1 MPLSEAY
8 FTGSILLAVSS
19 SLTFIIP
26 NVGSNNIVYTIFSD
40 IITKN
45 LPICFVVKIKNVIF
59 AMIRYS
65 NNNPK
70 NSNKIM
76 AVTDIDFEGAGGQ
89 ATNTDNNNNGGAQ
102 NNQDDVTHLNGNDVD
117 DVNSTTTDGDKD
129 TPNNKDGNNNG
140 DNNGNNNG
148 SNDDNPSTGE
158 LNVGDQ
164 IEVDGVTYTVSEN
177 GDVVDADGNV
187 FKAAADV
194 AEWLKTVDINDGS
207 EDSPLSLSSIQEA
220 VGITINDENGTPV
233 EFTEDANGVKSYID
247 SVINLRS
254 NELQQAAINRL
265 YQDNPLLKQFQD
277 YVQLK
282 GTPKGFGDIPDRSGI
297 KLDKDNESQLIA
309 VIKMAATE
317 FGNKSLNDN
326 YIKYLRDS
334 GSLYDEAKTQLAAL
348 VDKDKAYRKDIETQ
362 AAAQRQQEADDL
374 KAYWEKVSNMINGRV
389 INGYKIPD
397 SFTKEVDGKKI
408 VITPNDFFN
417 YVSNA
422 SVEREDGSKVTGY
435 QRDLAEL
442 TDDEYMA
449 REMLDAWLMFT
460 GGTYKDLID
469 MAVKENEVRKLIV
482 KSKQNRST
490 KTVKLV
496 KKQDGKANI
505 DDIIL

>member
-1 MPLSEAY
+1 MSD
-8 FTGSILLAVSS
+8 
-19 SLTFIIP
+19 
-26 NVGSNNIVYTIFSD
+26 VGSNNIVYPIFSD

-45 LPICFVVKIKNVIF
+45 LQICFVIKIKNAIF
-59 AMIRYS
+59 VTIRYS

-70 NSNKIM
+70 NINKVM
-76 AVTDIDFEGAGGQ
+76 AVVDIDFEGAGSKT
-89 ATNTDNNNNGGAQ
+89 TNTNDNNNGGAQ
-102 NNQDDVTHLNGNDVD
+102 NNQDDITHLNGGDVSDINTSNID
-117 DVNSTTTDGDKD
+117 D
-129 TPNNKDGNNNG
+129 NKNTS
-140 DNNGNNNG
+140 DN
-148 SNDDNPSTGE
+148 NDDNNNNNDNNTGDDTHSTGE

-164 IEVDGVTYTVSEN
+164 VEVDGVTYTVSEN
-177 GDVVDADGNV
+177 GDVVDAEGNV

-194 AEWLKTVDINDGS
+194 AEWLKTVDVNDGI
-207 EDSPLSLSSIQEA
+207 DNDPLSLSSIQKA

-254 NELQQAAINRL
+254 TELQQAAINRL
-265 YQDNPLLKQFQD
+265 YQDNPFLKQFQD

-297 KLDKDNESQLIA
+297 KLDKENESQLIA

-374 KAYWEKVSNMINGRV
+374 KAYWEKVNNMINGRV

-397 SFTKEVDGKKI
+397 SFTKEVDGKKV

-422 SVEREDGSKVTGY
+422 SVEREDGSKITGY
-435 QRDLAEL
+435 QRDLAKL

-496 KKQDGKANI
+496 KKQDGKTNI

>member
-1 MPLSEAY
+1 
-8 FTGSILLAVSS
+8 
-19 SLTFIIP
+19 
-26 NVGSNNIVYTIFSD
+26 
-40 IITKN
+40 
-45 LPICFVVKIKNVIF
+45 
-59 AMIRYS
+59 MIRYS
-65 NNNPK
+65 TNNPQ
-70 NSNKIM
+70 NINKIM
-76 AVTDIDFEGAGGQ
+76 ADKDIDFEGAGGQ
-89 ATNTDNNNNGGAQ
+89 NTNTDNNNNGGAQ
-102 NNQDDVTHLNGNDVD
+102 NNQDDITHLNGSDVSD
-117 DVNSTTTDGDKD
+117 INASDTGDNKD
-129 TPNNKDGNNNG
+129 TPDGKDGNNNNDKGG
-140 DNNGNNNG
+140 DGNANGN
-148 SNDDNPSTGE
+148 DNLSTGE
-158 LNVGDQ
+158 LNAGDQ

-194 AEWLKTVDINDGS
+194 AEWLKTVDINDGNG
-207 EDSPLSLSSIQEA
+207 DSPLSLSSIQEA

-297 KLDKDNESQLIA
+297 KLDKDNESQLVA

-362 AAAQRQQEADDL
+362 AAAQRQQEAEDL
-374 KAYWEKVSNMINGRV
+374 KAYWEKVNNMINGRV

-397 SFTKEVDGKKI
+397 SFTKEVDGKKV

-422 SVEREDGSKVTGY
+422 SVEREDGSKITGY

-496 KKQDGKANI
+496 RKQDGKTNI

>member
-1 MPLSEAY
+1 
-8 FTGSILLAVSS
+8 
-19 SLTFIIP
+19 
-26 NVGSNNIVYTIFSD
+26 
-40 IITKN
+40 
-45 LPICFVVKIKNVIF
+45 
-59 AMIRYS
+59 MIRYS
-65 NNNPK
+65 NSNPK

-76 AVTDIDFEGAGGQ
+76 TVTDIDFEGAGGQ
-89 ATNTDNNNNGGAQ
+89 NTNTNDNNNGGAQ
-102 NNQDDVTHLNGNDVD
+102 SNQEDVTHLNGSDVSD
-117 DVNSTTTDGDKD
+117 INNSDQDNNNSSPD
-129 TPNNKDGNNNG
+129 NKDGNNN
-140 DNNGNNNG
+140 DDNNKNNNGNNNN
-148 SNDDNPSTGE
+148 SNGDNPSTGE
-158 LNVGDQ
+158 LNAGDQ

-194 AEWLKTVDINDGS
+194 ADWLKTVDINDDN
-207 EDSPLSLSSIQEA
+207 DSNQLSLSSIQEA
-220 VGITINDENGTPV
+220 VGITINDENGNPV
-233 EFTEDANGVKSYID
+233 EFTEDADGVKSYID

-254 NELQQAAINRL
+254 AELQQAAINRL

-282 GTPKGFGDIPDRSGI
+282 GTPRGFGDIPDRSGI
-297 KLDKDNESQLIA
+297 KLDKENESQLIA

-348 VDKDKAYRKDIETQ
+348 VDKDKAYRKDIEKQ
-362 AAAQRQQEADDL
+362 AAAQRQQEADEL
-374 KAYWEKVSNMINGRV
+374 KAYWEKVNNMIKGRV

-397 SFTKEVDGKKI
+397 SFTKEIDGKKV

-422 SVEREDGSKVTGY
+422 SVEREDGSKITGY

-442 TDDEYMA
+442 TDEEYMA

-482 KSKQNRST
+482 KSKQNRSA
-490 KTVKLV
+490 KTVKVV
-496 KKQDGKANI
+496 KKQNGKTSI
-505 DDIIL
+505 DDIIF

>member
-1 MPLSEAY
+1 
-8 FTGSILLAVSS
+8 
-19 SLTFIIP
+19 
-26 NVGSNNIVYTIFSD
+26 
-40 IITKN
+40 
-45 LPICFVVKIKNVIF
+45 
-59 AMIRYS
+59 MIRYS
-65 NNNPK
+65 NSNPK

-76 AVTDIDFEGAGGQ
+76 TVTDIDFEGAGGQ
-89 ATNTDNNNNGGAQ
+89 NTNTNDNNNGGAQ
-102 NNQDDVTHLNGNDVD
+102 SNQEDVTHLNGSDVPD
-117 DVNSTTTDGDKD
+117 INNSDQDNNNSSPD
-129 TPNNKDGNNNG
+129 NKDGNNN
-140 DNNGNNNG
+140 DDNNKNNNGNNNN
-148 SNDDNPSTGE
+148 SNGDNPSTGE
-158 LNVGDQ
+158 LNAGDQ

-194 AEWLKTVDINDGS
+194 ADWLKTVDINDDN
-207 EDSPLSLSSIQEA
+207 DSNPLSLSSIQEA
-220 VGITINDENGTPV
+220 VGITINDENGNPV
-233 EFTEDANGVKSYID
+233 EFTEDADGVKSYID

-254 NELQQAAINRL
+254 AELQQAAINRL

-282 GTPKGFGDIPDRSGI
+282 GTPRGFGDIPDRSGI
-297 KLDKDNESQLIA
+297 RLDKENESQLVA

-348 VDKDKAYRKDIETQ
+348 VDKDKAYRKDIEKQ
-362 AAAQRQQEADDL
+362 AAAQRQQEADEL
-374 KAYWEKVSNMINGRV
+374 KAYWEKVNNMIKGRV

-397 SFTKEVDGKKI
+397 SFTKEVDGKKV

-422 SVEREDGSKVTGY
+422 SVEREDGSKITGY

-442 TDDEYMA
+442 TDEEYMA

-482 KSKQNRST
+482 KSKQNRSA
-490 KTVKLV
+490 KTVKVV
-496 KKQDGKANI
+496 KKQNGKTSI
-505 DDIIL
+505 DDIIF

>member
-1 MPLSEAY
+1 MY
-8 FTGSILLAVSS
+8 Y
-19 SLTFIIP
+19 
-26 NVGSNNIVYTIFSD
+26 VGSNNIVYVIFND

-45 LPICFVVKIKNVIF
+45 LQICFVVRIKNVIF

-70 NSNKIM
+70 NINKVM
-76 AVTDIDFEGAGGQ
+76 AVVDIDFEGAGGK
-89 ATNTDNNNNGGAQ
+89 ATNTNDNNNGGAQ
-102 NNQDDVTHLNGNDVD
+102 NNQDDVTHLNGSDVSDINTSDTD
-117 DVNSTTTDGDKD
+117 DNKN
-129 TPNNKDGNNNG
+129 TPNNNDDNNNNNDNNNG
-140 DNNGNNNG
+140 
-148 SNDDNPSTGE
+148 NDTHSTGE

-177 GDVVDADGNV
+177 GDVVDAEGNV

-194 AEWLKTVDINDGS
+194 AEWLKTVDVKDDDDNDK
-207 EDSPLSLSSIQEA
+207 LSLSSIQEA
-220 VGITINDENGTPV
+220 VGITINDENGNPV

-254 NELQQAAINRL
+254 TELQQAAINRL

-297 KLDKDNESQLIA
+297 KLDKENENQLIA

-348 VDKDKAYRKDIETQ
+348 VDKDKAYRKDIETK
-362 AAAQRQQEADDL
+362 AAAQRQQEADNL
-374 KAYWEKVSNMINGRV
+374 KAYWEKVNNMINGRV

-422 SVEREDGSKVTGY
+422 SVEREDGSKITGY

-496 KKQDGKANI
+496 KKQDGKTNI

>member
-1 MPLSEAY
+1 
-8 FTGSILLAVSS
+8 
-19 SLTFIIP
+19 
-26 NVGSNNIVYTIFSD
+26 
-40 IITKN
+40 
-45 LPICFVVKIKNVIF
+45 
-59 AMIRYS
+59 MIRYS
-65 NNNPK
+65 NNNLK

-89 ATNTDNNNNGGAQ
+89 ATNTNDNNNGGAQ
-102 NNQDDVTHLNGNDVD
+102 NNQDDVTHLNGSDVS
-117 DVNSTTTDGDKD
+117 DVNASDTDNNKNQPD
-129 TPNNKDGNNNG
+129 NKDGNNNG
-140 DNNGNNNG
+140 DNNGNNNN
-148 SNDDNPSTGE
+148 SNDGNSSTGE
-158 LNVGDQ
+158 LNAGDQ

-177 GDVVDADGNV
+177 GDVVDAEGNV

-194 AEWLKTVDINDGS
+194 AEWLKTVDINDGNS
-207 EDSPLSLSSIQEA
+207 DSPLSLSSIQEA
-220 VGITINDENGTPV
+220 VGITINDENGKPI

-254 NELQQAAINRL
+254 TELQQAAVNRL

-297 KLDKDNESQLIA
+297 KLDKDNESQLVA

-374 KAYWEKVSNMINGRV
+374 KAYWEKVNNMINGRV

-397 SFTKEVDGKKI
+397 SFTKEVDGKKV
-408 VITPNDFFN
+408 VITPSDFFN
-417 YVSNA
+417 YISNA
-422 SVEREDGSKVTGY
+422 SVEREDGSKITGY

-496 KKQDGKANI
+496 RKQDGKANI

>member
-1 MPLSEAY
+1 
-8 FTGSILLAVSS
+8 
-19 SLTFIIP
+19 
-26 NVGSNNIVYTIFSD
+26 
-40 IITKN
+40 
-45 LPICFVVKIKNVIF
+45 
-59 AMIRYS
+59 MIRYS
-65 NNNPK
+65 TNNPQ
-70 NSNKIM
+70 NINKIM
-76 AVTDIDFEGAGGQ
+76 ADKDIDFEGAGGQ
-89 ATNTDNNNNGGAQ
+89 NTNTDNNNNGGAQ
-102 NNQDDVTHLNGNDVD
+102 NNQDDITHLNGSDVSD
-117 DVNSTTTDGDKD
+117 INASDTGDNKD
-129 TPNNKDGNNNG
+129 TPDGKDGNNNNDKGG
-140 DNNGNNNG
+140 DGNANGN
-148 SNDDNPSTGE
+148 DNLSTGE
-158 LNVGDQ
+158 LNAGDQ

-194 AEWLKTVDINDGS
+194 AEWLKTVDINDGND
-207 EDSPLSLSSIQEA
+207 DSPLSLSSIQEA

-297 KLDKDNESQLIA
+297 KLDKDNESQLVA

-362 AAAQRQQEADDL
+362 AAAQRQQEAEDL
-374 KAYWEKVSNMINGRV
+374 KAYWEKVNNMINGRV

-397 SFTKEVDGKKI
+397 SFTKEVDGKKV

-422 SVEREDGSKVTGY
+422 SVEREDGSKITGY

-496 KKQDGKANI
+496 RKQDGKTNI

>member
-1 MPLSEAY
+1 MSY
-8 FTGSILLAVSS
+8 VS
-19 SLTFIIP
+19 
-26 NVGSNNIVYTIFSD
+26 SNNIVYVIFSD

-45 LPICFVVKIKNVIF
+45 LQICFVVRIKNVIF

-70 NSNKIM
+70 NINKVM
-76 AVTDIDFEGAGGQ
+76 AVVDIDFEGAGSKT
-89 ATNTDNNNNGGAQ
+89 TNTNDNNNGGAQ
-102 NNQDDVTHLNGNDVD
+102 NNQDDVTHLNGSDVSDINTSDTD
-117 DVNSTTTDGDKD
+117 D
-129 TPNNKDGNNNG
+129 NKNTSD
-140 DNNGNNNG
+140 
-148 SNDDNPSTGE
+148 SNDDNNNNNDNNNSDDTHSTGE

-177 GDVVDADGNV
+177 GDVVDAEGNV

-194 AEWLKTVDINDGS
+194 AEWLKTVDVKDDDDNDK
-207 EDSPLSLSSIQEA
+207 LSLSSIQEA
-220 VGITINDENGTPV
+220 VGITINDENGNPV

-254 NELQQAAINRL
+254 TELQQAAINRL

-297 KLDKDNESQLIA
+297 KLDKENENQLIA

-334 GSLYDEAKTQLAAL
+334 GSLYDEAKIQLAAL
-348 VDKDKAYRKDIETQ
+348 VDKDKAYRKEIETQ
-362 AAAQRQQEADDL
+362 AAAQRQKEADDL
-374 KAYWEKVSNMINGRV
+374 KSYWEKVNNMINGRV

-422 SVEREDGSKVTGY
+422 SVEREDGSKITSY

-496 KKQDGKANI
+496 KKQDGKTNI

>member
-1 MPLSEAY
+1 MNI
-8 FTGSILLAVSS
+8 SILL
-19 SLTFIIP
+19 TFITP
-26 NVGSNNIVYTIFSD
+26 NVGSSNIRHIIFSD
-40 IITKN
+40 IIAKN
-45 LPICFVVKIKNVIF
+45 LQICFVDKIKNVIF

-65 NNNPK
+65 NSNPK

-76 AVTDIDFEGAGGQ
+76 TVTDIDFEGAGGQ
-89 ATNTDNNNNGGAQ
+89 NTNTNDNNNGGAQ
-102 NNQDDVTHLNGNDVD
+102 SNQEDVTHLNGSDVSD
-117 DVNSTTTDGDKD
+117 INNSDQDNNNSSPD
-129 TPNNKDGNNNG
+129 NKDGNNN
-140 DNNGNNNG
+140 DDNNKNNNGNNNN
-148 SNDDNPSTGE
+148 SNGDNPSTGE
-158 LNVGDQ
+158 LNAGDQ

-194 AEWLKTVDINDGS
+194 ADWLKTVDINDDN
-207 EDSPLSLSSIQEA
+207 DSNPLSLSSIQEA
-220 VGITINDENGTPV
+220 VGITINDENGNPV
-233 EFTEDANGVKSYID
+233 EFTEDADGVKSYID

-254 NELQQAAINRL
+254 AELQQAAINRL

-282 GTPKGFGDIPDRSGI
+282 GTPRGFGDIPDRSGI
-297 KLDKDNESQLIA
+297 KLDKENESQLVA

-334 GSLYDEAKTQLAAL
+334 GNLYDEAKTQLAAL
-348 VDKDKAYRKDIETQ
+348 VDKDKAYRKDIEKQ
-362 AAAQRQQEADDL
+362 AAAQRQQEADEL
-374 KAYWEKVSNMINGRV
+374 RAYWEKVNNMIKGRV

-397 SFTKEVDGKKI
+397 SFTKEVDGKKV

-422 SVEREDGSKVTGY
+422 SVEREDGSKITGY

-442 TDDEYMA
+442 TDEEYMA

-482 KSKQNRST
+482 KSKQNRSA
-490 KTVKLV
+490 KTVKVV
-496 KKQDGKANI
+496 KKQNGKTSI
-505 DDIIL
+505 DDIIF

>member
-1 MPLSEAY
+1 
-8 FTGSILLAVSS
+8 
-19 SLTFIIP
+19 
-26 NVGSNNIVYTIFSD
+26 
-40 IITKN
+40 
-45 LPICFVVKIKNVIF
+45 
-59 AMIRYS
+59 MIRYS
-65 NNNPK
+65 TNNSQNI
-70 NSNKIM
+70 NKIM
-76 AVTDIDFEGAGGQ
+76 ADTDIDFEGAGGQ
-89 ATNTDNNNNGGAQ
+89 NTNTDNNNNGGAQ
-102 NNQDDVTHLNGNDVD
+102 NNQDDITHLNGSDVSD
-117 DVNSTTTDGDKD
+117 INASDTGDNKD
-129 TPNNKDGNNNG
+129 TPDGKDGNNNNDKGG
-140 DNNGNNNG
+140 DGNANGN
-148 SNDDNPSTGE
+148 DNLSTGE
-158 LNVGDQ
+158 LNAGDQ

-194 AEWLKTVDINDGS
+194 AEWLKTVDINDGNG
-207 EDSPLSLSSIQEA
+207 DSPLSLSSIQEA

-297 KLDKDNESQLIA
+297 KLDKDNESQLVA

-362 AAAQRQQEADDL
+362 AAAQRQQEAEDL
-374 KAYWEKVSNMINGRV
+374 KAYWEKVNNMINGRV

-397 SFTKEVDGKKI
+397 SFTKEVDGKKV

-422 SVEREDGSKVTGY
+422 SVEREDGSKITGY

-496 KKQDGKANI
+496 RKQDGKTNI

>member
-1 MPLSEAY
+1 MSY
-8 FTGSILLAVSS
+8 
-19 SLTFIIP
+19 
-26 NVGSNNIVYTIFSD
+26 VGSNNIVYVIFSD

-45 LPICFVVKIKNVIF
+45 LQICFVVRIKNVIF

-70 NSNKIM
+70 NINKVM
-76 AVTDIDFEGAGGQ
+76 AVVDIDFEGAGSKT
-89 ATNTDNNNNGGAQ
+89 TNTDDNNNGGAQ
-102 NNQDDVTHLNGNDVD
+102 NNQDDVTHLNGSDVSDINTSDTDDNKNTSNNNDD
-117 DVNSTTTDGDKD
+117 
-129 TPNNKDGNNNG
+129 NNNNNDNNNG
-140 DNNGNNNG
+140 D
-148 SNDDNPSTGE
+148 DTHSTGE

-177 GDVVDADGNV
+177 GDVVDAEGNV

-194 AEWLKTVDINDGS
+194 AEWLKTVDVKDDDDNDK
-207 EDSPLSLSSIQEA
+207 LSLSSIQEA
-220 VGITINDENGTPV
+220 VGITINDENGNPV

-254 NELQQAAINRL
+254 TELQQAAINRL

-297 KLDKDNESQLIA
+297 KLDKENENQLIA

-362 AAAQRQQEADDL
+362 AAAQRQKEADDL
-374 KAYWEKVSNMINGRV
+374 KAYWEKVNNMINGRV

-422 SVEREDGSKVTGY
+422 SVEREDGSKITGY

-482 KSKQNRST
+482 KSKQSRSA
-490 KTVKLV
+490 KTVKVV
-496 KKQDGKANI
+496 KKQDGKTSI
-505 DDIIL
+505 DDIVL

>member
-1 MPLSEAY
+1 LNI
-8 FTGSILLAVSS
+8 SILL
-19 SLTFIIP
+19 TFITL
-26 NVGSNNIVYTIFSD
+26 NVGSSNIRHIIFSD
-40 IITKN
+40 IIAKN
-45 LPICFVVKIKNVIF
+45 LQICFVDKIKNVIF
-59 AMIRYS
+59 AMIIYS
-65 NNNPK
+65 NSNSK

-76 AVTDIDFEGAGGQ
+76 TVTDIDFEGAGGQ
-89 ATNTDNNNNGGAQ
+89 NTNTNDNNNGGAQ
-102 NNQDDVTHLNGNDVD
+102 SNQEDVTHLNGSDVPD
-117 DVNSTTTDGDKD
+117 INNSDQDNNNSSPD
-129 TPNNKDGNNNG
+129 NKDGNNN
-140 DNNGNNNG
+140 DDNNKNNNGNNNN
-148 SNDDNPSTGE
+148 SNGDNLSTGE
-158 LNVGDQ
+158 LNAGDQ

-194 AEWLKTVDINDGS
+194 ADWLKTVDINDDN
-207 EDSPLSLSSIQEA
+207 DSNPLSLSSIQEA
-220 VGITINDENGTPV
+220 VGITINDENGNPV
-233 EFTEDANGVKSYID
+233 EFTEDADGVKSYID

-254 NELQQAAINRL
+254 AELQQAAINRL

-282 GTPKGFGDIPDRSGI
+282 GTPRGFGDIPDRSGI
-297 KLDKDNESQLIA
+297 RLDKENESQLVA

-348 VDKDKAYRKDIETQ
+348 IDKDKAYRKDIEKQ
-362 AAAQRQQEADDL
+362 AAAQRQQEADEL
-374 KAYWEKVSNMINGRV
+374 KAYWEKVNNMIKGRV

-397 SFTKEVDGKKI
+397 SFTKEVDGKKV

-422 SVEREDGSKVTGY
+422 SVEREDGSKITGY

-442 TDDEYMA
+442 TDEEYMA

-490 KTVKLV
+490 KTVKIV
-496 KKQDGKANI
+496 KKQNGKTNI

>member
-1 MPLSEAY
+1 MPLSKAY
-8 FTGSILLAVSS
+8 FHWQYLLNVGI

-26 NVGSNNIVYTIFSD
+26 NIGSNNIVYIIFSD
-40 IITKN
+40 IIAKN
-45 LPICFVVKIKNVIF
+45 LQICFVVKIKNVIF

-70 NSNKIM
+70 NNNKIM
-76 AVTDIDFEGAGGQ
+76 VVTDIDFEGAGSQ
-89 ATNTDNNNNGGAQ
+89 TANTDNNNNGGAR
-102 NNQDDVTHLNGNDVD
+102 NNQDDVTHLNGSDVSD
-117 DVNSTTTDGDKD
+117 INTTDTNDSTNQPD
-129 TPNNKDGNNNG
+129 NKDGNNNDKNSNN
-140 DNNGNNNG
+140 DN
-148 SNDDNPSTGE
+148 DNPSTGE

-177 GDVVDADGNV
+177 GDVVDAEGNV

-207 EDSPLSLSSIQEA
+207 SDSPLSLSSIQEA
-220 VGITINDENGTPV
+220 VGITINDENGNPI

-348 VDKDKAYRKDIETQ
+348 VDKDKAYRKDIEAQ

-374 KAYWEKVSNMINGRV
+374 KAYWEKVNNMINGRV

-397 SFTKEVDGKKI
+397 SFTKEVDGKKV

-422 SVEREDGSKVTGY
+422 SVEREDGSKITGY

-469 MAVKENEVRKLIV
+469 MAVKENEVRKLVV

-496 KKQDGKANI
+496 KKQDGKTNI

>member
-1 MPLSEAY
+1 ML
-8 FTGSILLAVSS
+8 FLILL
-19 SLTFIIP
+19 LLK
-26 NVGSNNIVYTIFSD
+26 IF
-40 IITKN
+40 KFV
-45 LPICFVVKIKNVIF
+45 FVVKIKNVIF

-65 NNNPK
+65 NSNPK

-76 AVTDIDFEGAGGQ
+76 ALTDIDFEGAGGQ
-89 ATNTDNNNNGGAQ
+89 ATNTNDNNNGGAQ
-102 NNQDDVTHLNGNDVD
+102 SNQDDVTHLNGD
-117 DVNSTTTDGDKD
+117 DVPDVNASDTDNDKNQPD
-129 TPNNKDGNNNG
+129 NKDGSNNDK
-140 DNNGNNNG
+140 DNNDGDGN
-148 SNDDNPSTGE
+148 SSTGE
-158 LNVGDQ
+158 LNAGDQ

-177 GDVVDADGNV
+177 GDVVDAEGNV

-220 VGITINDENGTPV
+220 VGITINDENGTPI

-297 KLDKDNESQLIA
+297 KLDKDNESQLVA

-422 SVEREDGSKVTGY
+422 SVEREDGSKITGY
-435 QRDLAEL
+435 QRDLAKL

>member
-1 MPLSEAY
+1 
-8 FTGSILLAVSS
+8 
-19 SLTFIIP
+19 
-26 NVGSNNIVYTIFSD
+26 
-40 IITKN
+40 
-45 LPICFVVKIKNVIF
+45 
-59 AMIRYS
+59 MIRYS
-65 NNNPK
+65 NSNPK

-76 AVTDIDFEGAGGQ
+76 TVTDIDFEGAGGQ
-89 ATNTDNNNNGGAQ
+89 NTNTNDNNNGGAQ
-102 NNQDDVTHLNGNDVD
+102 SNQEDVTHLNGSDVSDINNSDQNNNNDSPD
-117 DVNSTTTDGDKD
+117 
-129 TPNNKDGNNNG
+129 NKDGNNN
-140 DNNGNNNG
+140 DDNNKNNNGNNNN
-148 SNDDNPSTGE
+148 SNGDNPSTGE
-158 LNVGDQ
+158 LNAGDQ

-194 AEWLKTVDINDGS
+194 ADWLNTVDINDDN
-207 EDSPLSLSSIQEA
+207 DSNPLSLSSIQEA
-220 VGITINDENGTPV
+220 VGITINDENGNPV
-233 EFTEDANGVKSYID
+233 EFTEDADGVKSYID

-254 NELQQAAINRL
+254 AELQQAAINRL

-282 GTPKGFGDIPDRSGI
+282 GTPRGFGDIPDRSGI
-297 KLDKDNESQLIA
+297 RLDKENESQLVA

-334 GSLYDEAKTQLAAL
+334 GNLYDEAKTQLAAL
-348 VDKDKAYRKDIETQ
+348 VDKDKAYRKDIEKQ
-362 AAAQRQQEADDL
+362 AAAQRQQEADEL
-374 KAYWEKVSNMINGRV
+374 KAYWEKVNNMIKGRV

-397 SFTKEVDGKKI
+397 SFTKEVDGKKV

-422 SVEREDGSKVTGY
+422 SVEREDGSKITGY

-442 TDDEYMA
+442 TDEEYMA

-482 KSKQNRST
+482 KSKQNRSA
-490 KTVKLV
+490 KTVKVV
-496 KKQDGKANI
+496 KKQNGKTSI
-505 DDIIL
+505 DDIIF

>member
-1 MPLSEAY
+1 MSY
-8 FTGSILLAVSS
+8 
-19 SLTFIIP
+19 
-26 NVGSNNIVYTIFSD
+26 VGSNNIVYVIFSD

-45 LPICFVVKIKNVIF
+45 LQICFVVKIKNVIF

-70 NSNKIM
+70 NINKVM
-76 AVTDIDFEGAGGQ
+76 AVVDIDFEGAGSQ
-89 ATNTDNNNNGGAQ
+89 ATNTNDNNNGGAQ
-102 NNQDDVTHLNGNDVD
+102 NNQDDVTHLNGSDVSDINTSDTDDNKNTHDNNDD
-117 DVNSTTTDGDKD
+117 
-129 TPNNKDGNNNG
+129 NNNNNDNNNG
-140 DNNGNNNG
+140 
-148 SNDDNPSTGE
+148 NDTHSTGE

-177 GDVVDADGNV
+177 GDVVDSEGNV

-194 AEWLKTVDINDGS
+194 AEWLKTVDVKDDDDNDK
-207 EDSPLSLSSIQEA
+207 LSLSSIQEA
-220 VGITINDENGTPV
+220 VGITINDENGNPV

-254 NELQQAAINRL
+254 TELQQAAINRL

-297 KLDKDNESQLIA
+297 KLDKENENQLIA

-362 AAAQRQQEADDL
+362 AAAQRQKEADDL
-374 KAYWEKVSNMINGRV
+374 KAYWEKVNNMINGRV

-422 SVEREDGSKVTGY
+422 SVEREDGSKITGY

-496 KKQDGKANI
+496 KKQDGKTNI

>member
-1 MPLSEAY
+1 MSY
-8 FTGSILLAVSS
+8 
-19 SLTFIIP
+19 
-26 NVGSNNIVYTIFSD
+26 VGSNNIVYVIFSD
-40 IITKN
+40 IVTKN
-45 LPICFVVKIKNVIF
+45 LQICFVVRIKNVIF

-65 NNNPK
+65 NNNSK
-70 NSNKIM
+70 NINKVM
-76 AVTDIDFEGAGGQ
+76 AVVDIDFEGAGSKH
-89 ATNTDNNNNGGAQ
+89 TNTNDNNNGGAQ
-102 NNQDDVTHLNGNDVD
+102 NNQDDVTHLNGSDVSDINTSDTDDNKNIHYNNDD
-117 DVNSTTTDGDKD
+117 
-129 TPNNKDGNNNG
+129 NNNNNDNNNG
-140 DNNGNNNG
+140 
-148 SNDDNPSTGE
+148 NDTHSTGE

-177 GDVVDADGNV
+177 GDVVDAEGNV

-194 AEWLKTVDINDGS
+194 AEWLKTVDVKDDDDNDK
-207 EDSPLSLSSIQEA
+207 LSLSSIQEA
-220 VGITINDENGTPV
+220 VGITINDENGNPV

-254 NELQQAAINRL
+254 TELQQAAINRL

-297 KLDKDNESQLIA
+297 KLDKENENQLIA

-362 AAAQRQQEADDL
+362 AAAQRQQEADDI
-374 KAYWEKVSNMINGRV
+374 KAYWEKVNNMINGRV

-422 SVEREDGSKVTGY
+422 SVEREDGSKITGY

-496 KKQDGKANI
+496 KKQDGKTNI

>member
-1 MPLSEAY
+1 
-8 FTGSILLAVSS
+8 
-19 SLTFIIP
+19 
-26 NVGSNNIVYTIFSD
+26 
-40 IITKN
+40 
-45 LPICFVVKIKNVIF
+45 
-59 AMIRYS
+59 MIRYS
-65 NNNPK
+65 NSNPK

-76 AVTDIDFEGAGGQ
+76 TVTDIDFEGAGGQ
-89 ATNTDNNNNGGAQ
+89 NTNTNDNNNGGAQ
-102 NNQDDVTHLNGNDVD
+102 SNQEDVTHLNGSDVSD
-117 DVNSTTTDGDKD
+117 INNSDQNNNNSSPD
-129 TPNNKDGNNNG
+129 NKDGNNN
-140 DNNGNNNG
+140 DDNNKNNNGNNNN
-148 SNDDNPSTGE
+148 SNVDNHSTGE
-158 LNVGDQ
+158 LNAGDQ

-194 AEWLKTVDINDGS
+194 ADWLKTVDINDDN
-207 EDSPLSLSSIQEA
+207 DSNPLSLSSIQEA
-220 VGITINDENGTPV
+220 VGITINDENGNPV
-233 EFTEDANGVKSYID
+233 EFTEDADGVKSYID

-254 NELQQAAINRL
+254 AELQQAAINRL

-282 GTPKGFGDIPDRSGI
+282 GTPRGFGDIPDRSGI
-297 KLDKDNESQLIA
+297 KLDKENESQLVA

-348 VDKDKAYRKDIETQ
+348 VDKDKAYRKDIEKQ
-362 AAAQRQQEADDL
+362 AAAQRQQEADEL
-374 KAYWEKVSNMINGRV
+374 KAYWEKVNNMIKGRV

-397 SFTKEVDGKKI
+397 SFTKEVDGKKV

-422 SVEREDGSKVTGY
+422 SVEREDGSKITGY

-442 TDDEYMA
+442 TDEEYMA

-482 KSKQNRST
+482 KSKQNRSA
-490 KTVKLV
+490 KTVKVV
-496 KKQDGKANI
+496 KKQNGKTSI
-505 DDIIL
+505 DDIIF

>member
-1 MPLSEAY
+1 
-8 FTGSILLAVSS
+8 
-19 SLTFIIP
+19 
-26 NVGSNNIVYTIFSD
+26 
-40 IITKN
+40 
-45 LPICFVVKIKNVIF
+45 
-59 AMIRYS
+59 MIRYS
-65 NNNPK
+65 NSNPK

-76 AVTDIDFEGAGGQ
+76 TVTDIDFEGAGGQ
-89 ATNTDNNNNGGAQ
+89 NTNTNDNNNGGAQ
-102 NNQDDVTHLNGNDVD
+102 SNQEDVTHLNGSDVSD
-117 DVNSTTTDGDKD
+117 INNSDQDNNNSSPD
-129 TPNNKDGNNNG
+129 NKDGNNN
-140 DNNGNNNG
+140 DDNNKNNNGNNNN
-148 SNDDNPSTGE
+148 SNGDNPSTGE
-158 LNVGDQ
+158 LNAGDQ

-194 AEWLKTVDINDGS
+194 ADWLKTVDIND
-207 EDSPLSLSSIQEA
+207 DSDSNPLSLSSIQEA
-220 VGITINDENGTPV
+220 VGITINDENGNPV
-233 EFTEDANGVKSYID
+233 EFTEDADGVKSYID

-254 NELQQAAINRL
+254 AELQQAAINRL

-282 GTPKGFGDIPDRSGI
+282 GTPRGFGDIPDRSGI
-297 KLDKDNESQLIA
+297 RLDKENESQLVA

-348 VDKDKAYRKDIETQ
+348 VDKDKAYRKDIEKQ
-362 AAAQRQQEADDL
+362 AAAQRQQEADEL
-374 KAYWEKVSNMINGRV
+374 KAYWEKVNNMIKGRV

-397 SFTKEVDGKKI
+397 SFTKEIDGKKV

-422 SVEREDGSKVTGY
+422 SVEREDGSKITGY

-442 TDDEYMA
+442 TDEEYMA

-482 KSKQNRST
+482 KSKQNRSA
-490 KTVKLV
+490 KTVKVV
-496 KKQDGKANI
+496 KKQNGKTSI
-505 DDIIL
+505 DDIIF

>member
-1 MPLSEAY
+1 
-8 FTGSILLAVSS
+8 
-19 SLTFIIP
+19 
-26 NVGSNNIVYTIFSD
+26 
-40 IITKN
+40 
-45 LPICFVVKIKNVIF
+45 
-59 AMIRYS
+59 MIRYS
-65 NNNPK
+65 NSNPK

-76 AVTDIDFEGAGGQ
+76 TVTDIDFEGAGGQ
-89 ATNTDNNNNGGAQ
+89 NTNTNDNNNGGAQ
-102 NNQDDVTHLNGNDVD
+102 GNQEDVTHLNGSDVPD
-117 DVNSTTTDGDKD
+117 INNSDQDNNNSSPD
-129 TPNNKDGNNNG
+129 NKDGNNN
-140 DNNGNNNG
+140 DDNNANNNGNNNN
-148 SNDDNPSTGE
+148 SNGDNPSTGE
-158 LNVGDQ
+158 LNAGDQ

-194 AEWLKTVDINDGS
+194 ADWLKTVDINDDN
-207 EDSPLSLSSIQEA
+207 DSNPLSLSSIQEA
-220 VGITINDENGTPV
+220 VGITINDENGNPV
-233 EFTEDANGVKSYID
+233 EFTEDADGVKSYID

-254 NELQQAAINRL
+254 AELQQAAINRL

-282 GTPKGFGDIPDRSGI
+282 GTPRGFGDIPDRSVI
-297 KLDKDNESQLIA
+297 RLDKENESQLVA

-348 VDKDKAYRKDIETQ
+348 VEKDKAYRKDIETQ
-362 AAAQRQQEADDL
+362 AAAQRQQEADEL
-374 KAYWEKVSNMINGRV
+374 KAYWEKVNNMIKGRV

-397 SFTKEVDGKKI
+397 SFTKEVDGKKV

-422 SVEREDGSKVTGY
+422 SVEREDGSKITGY

-442 TDDEYMA
+442 TDEEYMA

-482 KSKQNRST
+482 KSKQNRSA
-490 KTVKLV
+490 KTVKVV
-496 KKQDGKANI
+496 KKQNGKTSI
-505 DDIIL
+505 DDIIF

>member
-1 MPLSEAY
+1 MSY
-8 FTGSILLAVSS
+8 
-19 SLTFIIP
+19 
-26 NVGSNNIVYTIFSD
+26 VGSNNIVYVIFSD

-45 LPICFVVKIKNVIF
+45 LQICFVVRIKNVIF

-70 NSNKIM
+70 NINKVM
-76 AVTDIDFEGAGGQ
+76 AVADIDFEGAGSQ
-89 ATNTDNNNNGGAQ
+89 ATNTNDNNNGGAQ
-102 NNQDDVTHLNGNDVD
+102 NNQDDVTHLNGSDVSDINTSDTD
-117 DVNSTTTDGDKD
+117 DNKN
-129 TPNNKDGNNNG
+129 TPNNNDDNNNNNDNNNG
-140 DNNGNNNG
+140 D
-148 SNDDNPSTGE
+148 DTHSTGE

-177 GDVVDADGNV
+177 GDVVDAEGNV

-194 AEWLKTVDINDGS
+194 AEWLKTVDVKDDDDNDK
-207 EDSPLSLSSIQEA
+207 LSLSSIQEA
-220 VGITINDENGTPV
+220 VGITINDENGNPV

-254 NELQQAAINRL
+254 TELQQAAINRL

-282 GTPKGFGDIPDRSGI
+282 GTPKGFGDIPDRSVI
-297 KLDKDNESQLIA
+297 KLDKENENQLIA

-362 AAAQRQQEADDL
+362 AAAQRQKEADDL
-374 KAYWEKVSNMINGRV
+374 KAYWEKVNNMINGRV

-422 SVEREDGSKVTGY
+422 SVEREDGSKITGY

-496 KKQDGKANI
+496 KKQDGKTNI

>member
-1 MPLSEAY
+1 
-8 FTGSILLAVSS
+8 
-19 SLTFIIP
+19 
-26 NVGSNNIVYTIFSD
+26 
-40 IITKN
+40 
-45 LPICFVVKIKNVIF
+45 
-59 AMIRYS
+59 MIRYS
-65 NNNPK
+65 NSNPK

-76 AVTDIDFEGAGGQ
+76 TVTDIDFEGAGGQ
-89 ATNTDNNNNGGAQ
+89 NTNTNDNNNGGAQ
-102 NNQDDVTHLNGNDVD
+102 SNQEDVTHLNGSDVSD
-117 DVNSTTTDGDKD
+117 INNSDQDNNNSSPD
-129 TPNNKDGNNNG
+129 NKDGNNN
-140 DNNGNNNG
+140 DDNNKNNNGNNNN
-148 SNDDNPSTGE
+148 SNGDNPSTGE
-158 LNVGDQ
+158 LNAGDQ

-177 GDVVDADGNV
+177 GDVVDADGNI

-194 AEWLKTVDINDGS
+194 ADWLKTVDINDDN
-207 EDSPLSLSSIQEA
+207 DSNPLSLSSIQEA
-220 VGITINDENGTPV
+220 VGITINDENGNPV
-233 EFTEDANGVKSYID
+233 EFTEDADGVKSYID

-254 NELQQAAINRL
+254 AELQQAAINRL

-282 GTPKGFGDIPDRSGI
+282 GTPRGFGDIPDRSGI
-297 KLDKDNESQLIA
+297 KLDKENESQLVA

-334 GSLYDEAKTQLAAL
+334 GNLYDEAKTQLAAL
-348 VDKDKAYRKDIETQ
+348 VDKDKAYRKDIEKQ
-362 AAAQRQQEADDL
+362 AAAQRQQEADEL
-374 KAYWEKVSNMINGRV
+374 RAYWEKVNNMIKGRV

-397 SFTKEVDGKKI
+397 SFTKEVDGKKV

-422 SVEREDGSKVTGY
+422 SVEGEDGSKITGY

-482 KSKQNRST
+482 KSKQNRSA
-490 KTVKLV
+490 KTVKVV
-496 KKQDGKANI
+496 KKQNGKTSI
-505 DDIIL
+505 DDIIF